1 MQNKKI
7 HLLSSNSG
15 KTLRRTVC
23 YSGVGPE
30 QTERHGS
37 LLKSE
42 GSPGLPGHGKFSP
55 SLARTH
61 KRSRGSLSLGERLFH
76 RKSFMAAFA
85 WSDYKLAPV
94 IRRCLC
100 GIHTVHLDGA
110 SLWCISVVHP
120 CLTSRLW
127 LVHSNSWI
135 PTAPSATLVARLPD
149 QPDMTLRP
157 KALKSHNISHVDLAN
172 FSGIKSYYR
181 VRCSS
186 KASKKWF
193 FFTKKFISLFR
204 MPAKVVVAGSNRLNP
219 GYYLK
224 FTELDVCGRCL
235 VQQLVEATSRLGSR
249 WKSHRKSDKQNYSA
263 DNVNRSAK
271 LTVLKRSGLSGF
283 QSSSG
288 PESSEFQNL
297 GPKIWMLQY
306 ETLRISLRISQFT
319 SELPIYA
326 TYKPIAAVSLSIL
339 AYILYNI

>member
-1 MQNKKI
+1 
-7 HLLSSNSG
+7 
-15 KTLRRTVC
+15 
-23 YSGVGPE
+23 
-30 QTERHGS
+30 
-37 LLKSE
+37 
-42 GSPGLPGHGKFSP
+42 
-55 SLARTH
+55 
-61 KRSRGSLSLGERLFH
+61 
-76 RKSFMAAFA
+76 
-85 WSDYKLAPV
+85 
-94 IRRCLC
+94 
-100 GIHTVHLDGA
+100 
-110 SLWCISVVHP
+110 
-120 CLTSRLW
+120 
-127 LVHSNSWI
+127 
-135 PTAPSATLVARLPD
+135 
-149 QPDMTLRP
+149 
-157 KALKSHNISHVDLAN
+157 
-172 FSGIKSYYR
+172 
-181 VRCSS
+181 
-186 KASKKWF
+186 
-193 FFTKKFISLFR
+193 

-339 AYILYNI
+339 AYIAQQIRPTAFSSQPEVKASLKQQSFSISQKKLSINSAFQSLEGLDLHRPFVQNSELWVWKFGSMKSGGSQSLIKIAFTWASLVKHHSGSEFQGKAFA